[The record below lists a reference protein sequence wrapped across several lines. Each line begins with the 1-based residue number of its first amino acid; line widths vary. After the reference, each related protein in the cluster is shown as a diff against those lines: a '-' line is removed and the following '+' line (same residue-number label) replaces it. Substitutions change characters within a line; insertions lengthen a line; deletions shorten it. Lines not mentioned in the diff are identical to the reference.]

1 MLNIKVIDGD
11 VYAIA
16 DGELSIEEDMF
27 MFITYEYGYYFNE
40 TGPGKHRLTN
50 KEKIEYQLE
59 MLDKLV
65 ELAKG
70 HGISI
75 GEEFDGYYADVSE
88 KAKKEEFE
96 AWKKSRKKEYL
107 DSLDKR
113 IKNAQITMRDGCGWC
128 YYKREREGRAY
139 CTATERFCRYK
150 EDELEEEFYARRE
163 AKAIRETC
171 EFYAT
176 AYPCVNCPK
185 IIEGQRAFERKSKLL
200 DAHVNIN

>member
-1 MLNIKVIDGD
+1 
-11 VYAIA
+11 
-16 DGELSIEEDMF
+16 MF
-27 MFITYEYGYYFNE
+27 MSITYEYGYYFNE
-40 TGPGKHRLTN
+40 TGPGKHKLTN
-50 KEKIEYQLE
+50 KEKFEYQLE

-70 HGISI
+70 YGISI

-88 KAKKEEFE
+88 KAKQEAFE

-113 IKNAQITMRDGCGWC
+113 IKNAQWIMRSGCGWC

-139 CTATERFCRYK
+139 CTAAERFCRYK

-176 AYPCVNCPK
+176 AYPCVNCPE